1 MLIDTLNNKIL
12 ILTEYH
18 FNAYMKNYILEHLN
32 TIEKLDKDLYSWV
45 LQVLDSLEKELN
57 Y

>member
-32 TIEKLDKDLYSWV
+32 TIEKLDKDLYSWA